1 MLSYLLDT
9 PSDLRDLKGLE
20 SLCDA
25 LPRLVRRLDIIVN
38 NAATNPVYGSI
49 DQTDSGAF
57 DKIID
62 VNLKGPLMLC
72 NKAYPILKARG
83 GGSIIHLSSIGGL
96 TPEKGIGMYS
106 VSKAALINLTKA
118 MAQDWGKDNIRINA
132 ICPGLIKTKF
142 SEALWRDDQ
151 NRERF
156 LSKIPMGR
164 LGESQ
169 DLAGLAVFL
178 ASEAS
183 AYCTGGFYM
192 VDGGYAA
199 A

>member
-1 MLSYLLDT
+1 
-9 PSDLRDLKGLE
+9 
-20 SLCDA
+20 
-25 LPRLVRRLDIIVN
+25 
-38 NAATNPVYGSI
+38 
-49 DQTDSGAF
+49 
-57 DKIID
+57 
-62 VNLKGPLMLC
+62 
-72 NKAYPILKARG
+72 
-83 GGSIIHLSSIGGL
+83 
-96 TPEKGIGMYS
+96 
-106 VSKAALINLTKA
+106 

-151 NRERF
+151 NRKRF

-164 LGESQ
+164 LGETQ